1 MRWILDRVRSK
12 QITSLTADAV
22 ETTRND
28 EPVRN
33 VIPGQTLAIGYGR
46 SRVALGRSNSFK
58 LQQTPAFNAEPQM
71 RTQTPTPIP
80 TSNRPKAAASTIW
93 ASSVALGTG
102 KQVPAVQ
109 DQGQTC
115 EQARR

>member
-1 MRWILDRVRSK
+1 MNNGAGSRAEDSRSF
-12 QITSLTADAV
+12 
-22 ETTRND
+22 
-28 EPVRN
+28 
-33 VIPGQTLAIGYGR
+33 
-46 SRVALGRSNSFK
+46 SR
-58 LQQTPAFNAEPQM
+58 AEPQM

-115 EQARR
+115 EQVRR